1 MLSHK
6 RETQPAT
13 QRRGLVVE
21 LCGLPGA
28 GKSTLADALISELGS
43 RGHAV
48 RSGAST
54 IAPTVRAT
62 RRILVKASFVL
73 AETVAHPKFSAA
85 CIAAIARTRQPTFA
99 DLLRCSVQWIV
110 TQRLLR
116 AARRGPGVHVV
127 DEGVL
132 QVLWSIGLRGNPE
145 SVLHTVAS
153 SQVRAGPDLVI
164 VVTAPLEVVGERL
177 ASRGSRHAR
186 TQSLDPVGQRTE
198 LEYGEWLL
206 DRLVEWWP
214 TNNTAGS
221 LARVRDDM
229 GVAEIAACVVQL
241 MSRAGSDGSSGR
253 QAAPVEP
260 PDGAQ

>member
-6 RETQPAT
+6 CETQPAT
-13 QRRGLVVE
+13 PGLVIE

-48 RSGAST
+48 RSGPSA

-62 RRILVKASFVL
+62 RRILVKASFAL
-73 AETVAHPKFSAA
+73 AETLTHPKSSAA

-116 AARRGPGVHVV
+116 AGRREPGVCVV

-145 SVLHTVAS
+145 SVLHTLAS
-153 SQVRAGPDLVI
+153 SQVWAGPDLVI
-164 VVTAPLEVVGERL
+164 VVAAPLEVVGERL

-186 TQSLDPVGQRTE
+186 TQFLDPVGQRTE
-198 LEYGEWLL
+198 LEYGERLL
-206 DRLVEWWP
+206 DRLVEWWR
-214 TNNTAGS
+214 TNNNTAGS

-229 GVAEIAACVVQL
+229 GVAEIAAYVVQL